1 MKILN
6 INQKIYLIC
15 LFSLIFLFVIF
26 NSNIFGLEKLWIKD
40 FYDPYNPKT
49 EASILS
55 RIKNGWYPAGFNFDG
70 LDFSMIW
77 INKSIANKLE
87 IPIRFNI
94 KDFMIVTIPDS
105 EEGLNKILPQ
115 KLQGRFFPISI
126 SYYAGDFFIFAIEPL
141 EKYKLESYII
151 SHFHKSEENKIAV
164 NINEL
169 IKKGYFPLGF
179 SFYLDYYI
187 FLSIRIK
194 DIKPSGNFY
203 WGIDWVANEKT
214 NIDKYYNSLFNN
226 FFYPSDFSEDTERM
240 GVLVLHK

>member
-105 EEGLNKILPQ
+105 P
-115 KLQGRFFPISI
+115 PPP
-126 SYYAGDFFIFAIEPL
+126 IEPL
-141 EKYKLESYII
+141 EKYKLESYVI